1 MEGLIGGTVQPVQ
14 AWKNGRKNYDDND
27 DDFENDNDD
36 DFDPSSSAL
45 SAAERN

>member
-1 MEGLIGGTVQPVQ
+1 MNDYFLDHWGLNPD
-14 AWKNGRKNYDDND
+14 NYDDD
-27 DDFENDNDD
+27 YEEDNDD

>member
-1 MEGLIGGTVQPVQ
+1 MNDYFLDHWGINPD
-14 AWKNGRKNYDDND
+14 NYDD
-27 DDFENDNDD
+27 DDFEENNDD

>member
-1 MEGLIGGTVQPVQ
+1 MNDYFLDHWGINPD
-14 AWKNGRKNYDDND
+14 NDDDND
-27 DDFENDNDD
+27 DFEEDNDD

>member
-1 MEGLIGGTVQPVQ
+1 MNDYFLDHWGINPD
-14 AWKNGRKNYDDND
+14 NYDD
-27 DDFENDNDD
+27 DDFEENNDDD

>member
-1 MEGLIGGTVQPVQ
+1 MNDYCLDHWGINPD
-14 AWKNGRKNYDDND
+14 NYD
-27 DDFENDNDD
+27 DDFEEANDD

>member
-1 MEGLIGGTVQPVQ
+1 MNDYFLDHWGINPD
-14 AWKNGRKNYDDND
+14 NYDDND
-27 DDFENDNDD
+27 DFEEDNDDD

>member
-1 MEGLIGGTVQPVQ
+1 MNDYFLDHWGINPD
-14 AWKNGRKNYDDND
+14 NYDDNV
-27 DDFENDNDD
+27 DFEEDNDD

>member
-1 MEGLIGGTVQPVQ
+1 MNDYFLDHWGINPD
-14 AWKNGRKNYDDND
+14 NYDDND
-27 DDFENDNDD
+27 DFNEDNDD

>member
-1 MEGLIGGTVQPVQ
+1 MNDYFLDHWGINPD
-14 AWKNGRKNYDDND
+14 NYDDDYEEDND
-27 DDFENDNDD
+27 DD

>member
-1 MEGLIGGTVQPVQ
+1 MNDYFLDHWGINPD
-14 AWKNGRKNYDDND
+14 NYDDD
-27 DDFENDNDD
+27 YEEDNDD

>member
-1 MEGLIGGTVQPVQ
+1 MNDYFLDHWGINPD
-14 AWKNGRKNYDDND
+14 NYDDND
-27 DDFENDNDD
+27 DYEEDNDD

>member
-1 MEGLIGGTVQPVQ
+1 MNDYFLDHWGINPD
-14 AWKNGRKNYDDND
+14 NYDDD
-27 DDFENDNDD
+27 DDFEEDNND

>member
-1 MEGLIGGTVQPVQ
+1 MNDYFLDHWGINPD
-14 AWKNGRKNYDDND
+14 NYDD
-27 DDFENDNDD
+27 DDFEEDNDDD

>member
-1 MEGLIGGTVQPVQ
+1 MNDYFLDHWGINPDD
-14 AWKNGRKNYDDND
+14 YDDND

>member
-1 MEGLIGGTVQPVQ
+1 MNDYFLDHWGINPD
-14 AWKNGRKNYDDND
+14 NYDDD
-27 DDFENDNDD
+27 DDFEEDNDD

>member
-1 MEGLIGGTVQPVQ
+1 MSDDFLDHWGINPD
-14 AWKNGRKNYDDND
+14 NYDDND
-27 DDFENDNDD
+27 DFEEDNDDD

>member
-1 MEGLIGGTVQPVQ
+1 MTDLSPAAQ
-14 AWKNGRKNYDDND
+14 AVIDPDDYD